1 MSPNEK
7 ALDLSKKESSIND
20 NKSEQQ
26 DLTLPSFPGLFKN
39 AQQGLQ
45 LPGLIQPVFLAG
57 NGQLEM
63 LNLNDLSKERRGS
76 IFLQDLSH
84 EKKKE

>member
-7 ALDLSKKESSIND
+7 ALDLSKKESSLND

-26 DLTLPSFPGLFKN
+26 DITLPSFPGVFKN

-45 LPGLIQPVFLAG
+45 LPSIIQPIYISQ
-57 NGQLEM
+57 NGLFEM
-63 LNLNDLSKERRGS
+63 LNMQDLNKDRRGS
-76 IFLQDLSH
+76 LFM
-84 EKKKE
+84 